1 MHTYNEQ
8 YTRQRRL
15 GGQEE
20 GEEKGE
26 GGEKGGE
33 GETPMQHAPQKSKPK
48 VMVMMSVWVA
58 LPPPH
63 KHPKT
68 TMHQDLESAQTL
80 DWGTGSGS
88 GCGTAQASKG
98 MLMYW
103 HSGEPSAYSELDSAH
118 VPAELMA
125 WCTLVNAIGN
135 QARSKIHAPR
145 IRESRPATR

>member
-1 MHTYNEQ
+1 
-8 YTRQRRL
+8 
-15 GGQEE
+15 
-20 GEEKGE
+20 
-26 GGEKGGE
+26 
-33 GETPMQHAPQKSKPK
+33 MQHAPQKSRPK

-63 KHPKT
+63 KHPKP

-118 VPAELMA
+118 VTTELMA
-125 WCTLVNAIGN
+125 RCTLVNAIGN
-135 QARSKIHAPR
+135 QARSKNPHAQDTGISTSNSLIICVNALPG
-145 IRESRPATR
+145 SPGNKPALLTLLSARPVCGR